1 MIKLIGV
8 LIVVVGISLNF
19 EILSVVLSAG
29 LVTGLVSGMSISDI
43 LIKLGDAFVTNR
55 YMSLFVLTLP
65 IIGLAER
72 YGLKERASE
81 LIGNIKAVTAGR
93 VIMIYEFFRL
103 LAAAFGLRLGGH
115 PTFVRPLV
123 YPMAEGAL
131 KKDRKRNLLD
141 KEKEIIKAHSAAAEN
156 YGNFFGQNV
165 FLAAGGILLIQGV
178 LKEAG
183 YNVELLT
190 MAKYAIPTAFFAI
203 LYGFIQFYLMDRKLN
218 NINKESSVEEEK
230 ANGTYN

>member
-8 LIVVVGISLNF
+8 LIVVAGISLGY
-19 EILSVVLSAG
+19 EILSVVLTAG
-29 LVTGLVSGMSISDI
+29 IVTGLVSGMSIADI
-43 LIKLGDAFVTNR
+43 LVKLGDAFVTNR

-81 LIGNIKAVTAGR
+81 IIGNIKAATAGR
-93 VIMIYEFFRL
+93 IMMIYEFFRL

-131 KKDRKRNLLD
+131 RKERERELTD
-141 KEKEIIKAHSAAAEN
+141 EEEEIVKAHSAAAEN
-156 YGNFFGQNV
+156 YGNFFGQNI
-165 FLAAGGILLIQGV
+165 FLAAGGLLLIQGV

-183 YNVELLT
+183 YEVELLT
-190 MAKYAIPTAFFAI
+190 MAKYAIPVGAFAI
-203 LYGFIQFYLMDRKLN
+203 FYGFIQFYLMDKKLN
-218 NINKESSVEEEK
+218 KINNENSIKEERS
-230 ANGTYN
+230 NGINN